1 VRRTRTL
8 LREAL
13 IELIEERGFDALTI
27 AALTERAMVSR
38 AAFYRQYRD
47 KYDVVEQIFEDA
59 MAALLAAVDELGVDH
74 PAQIWVAF
82 FEHIATYERLYRVL
96 LGAKGSPW
104 FAHKMRAA
112 LADLITARGR
122 RPHGVGVD
130 RRVHTFSDPFV
141 PDLVSALF
149 VEAITWWLEQ
159 GRPYTPT
166 EMATRTA
173 RLASAIF
180 AEASTWS
187 GRPAPPTGTS

>member
-1 VRRTRTL
+1 

-13 IELIEERGFDALTI
+13 IALIEERGFDALTI
-27 AALTERAMVSR
+27 GALTERAMVSR

-47 KYDVVEQIFEDA
+47 KYDVVEQVFEDA
-59 MAALLAAVDELGVDH
+59 MGTLLAAVDELGADH
-74 PAQIWVAF
+74 PAQSWVAF
-82 FEHIATYERLYRVL
+82 FEHIATYDRLYGAL
-96 LGAKGSPW
+96 LGTKGSPW
-104 FAHKMRAA
+104 FARKMRAA

-122 RPHGVGVD
+122 RPHGLGAD
-130 RRVHTFSDPFV
+130 RRVHPFSDTFV

-149 VEAITWWLEQ
+149 VEAIAWWLEH

-180 AEASTWS
+180 TEASTWS
-187 GRPAPPTGTS
+187 GRPASPTSTS